1 MMAGD
6 KKSTN
11 RMIELDTL
19 RQRIAELEVAESDSK
34 ASEEKIK
41 RLKLINRAIRNVDQ
55 LVVKEKDRKKLL
67 EGICNNFIH
76 NRGYYN
82 AWIFLFDEEYRLLD
96 TAEAGLGE
104 DFLPMVDLL
113 KSGVLTRCAKMA
125 IHQAEAVIVED
136 PVAVCADCPLA
147 SKYHGRGAMISR
159 LEYGG
164 KVCGLISVS
173 VPANLVPD
181 TDEKSLFTEVCG
193 DIAFALYH
201 LELEEEHKQAGAALQ
216 ASEERYRQLFENA
229 YDAIWVHDSGGN
241 IFIANEAFTRL
252 TGYSRDELQAVSAF
266 KLLAEGCDNT
276 IRDTNDLIIRKESLD
291 RLPEVKLTR
300 KDGSEAYVQLST
312 DPVFH
317 NDEVIAF
324 QHIARDVTEERQ
336 MRQKQQY
343 YLEQI
348 TLAQEEERKRIAREL
363 HDEII
368 QELIIVSNQIDNI
381 VAAKDSGL
389 SEEDKSQLDDLW
401 ERMQRNIATLRRL
414 CHDLRPAILDNL
426 GLATS
431 LKWLASKT
439 KENAGITVEF
449 FQHGTSRPQNPGLE
463 LALFRITQEAL
474 NNVWKHSGASTSRII
489 VEFNDDNIRITIE
502 DNGQGFQIPTAVNEF
517 VLEGKLGLI
526 GMQERA
532 RLIGGDLKIYSV
544 PGEGTKIQIEVPI

>member
-34 ASEEKIK
+34 SSEEKIN
-41 RLKLINRAIRNVDQ
+41 RLKLINMAIRNVDQ
-55 LVVKEKDRKKLL
+55 LIVKEKDRKKLL

-113 KSGVLTRCAKMA
+113 KSGVLTRCAKTA

-136 PVAVCADCPLA
+136 PVAVCTDCPLA

-181 TDEKSLFTEVCG
+181 TDEKSLFIEVCG

-201 LELEEEHKQAGAALQ
+201 LELEEEHKQAEATLR

-229 YDAIWVHDSGGN
+229 YDAIWVHDTEGRIS
-241 IFIANEAFTRL
+241 IANEAFTRL

-266 KLLAEGCDNT
+266 QLIEEGCDNVV
-276 IRDTNDLIIRKESLD
+276 RDIVDLIIRKESLD
-291 RLPEVKLTR
+291 RLPGVELT
-300 KDGSEAYVQLST
+300 KKNGAKAYVQLST
-312 DPVFH
+312 NPIFH

-336 MRQKQQY
+336 MRQNQQY

-348 TLAQEEERKRIAREL
+348 TLTQEEERKRIAREL

-368 QELIIVSNQIDNI
+368 QELIIINNQIDNI
-381 VAAKDSGL
+381 AAKARGL
-389 SEEDKSQLDDLW
+389 SEEERSQLDDLW
-401 ERMQRNIATLRRL
+401 ERMQRNITTMRRL

-431 LKWLASKT
+431 LKWLASKMKGT
-439 KENAGITVEF
+439 PKITVEF
-449 FQHGTSRPQNPGLE
+449 FQHGTPRPLNPGLE
-463 LALFRITQEAL
+463 LALFRIAQEAL
-474 NNVWKHSGASTSRII
+474 NNVRKHSVANTSRII
-489 VEFNDDNIRITIE
+489 VEFNDDNIKIDIE
-502 DNGQGFQIPTAVNEF
+502 DNGKGFQMPTAFNDF
-517 VLEGKLGLI
+517 VLEGKLGLV

-532 RLIGGDLKIYSV
+532 RLIGGDLKIFSV
-544 PGEGTKIQIEVPI
+544 LGEGTKIQIEVPI